1 MNERADRSG
10 GATPGGDRTHRVPV
24 LVVGGSLVGLSTSVF
39 LGRLGVRHTL
49 VERHT
54 GTSIHPRGRGNNV
67 RTMEIFRVA
76 GTEPDIRRAAA
87 TLADNHGILQ
97 TPTLVG
103 DAGEWLFKQI
113 DAGGGLARFSPSSW
127 CLCSQNDLEPELLT
141 HATNLGGDVRFGT
154 ELLSFEA
161 DAEGVTAI
169 VKSRE
174 TGEHTTIRADYM
186 VAADGPRSPVR
197 EQLGIGQ
204 SGPGD
209 LFHNVSIT
217 FRSRRLADVVGERR
231 FIVCYLTDENADGA
245 LLPVDNRENW
255 VFHAPWHPEQGETV
269 EDFTDERCAAHIRR
283 AIGDPDLDVEITGK
297 APWHAAQRVAR
308 SYRSGRV
315 LLAGDSAHEMSPT
328 GAFGSNTG
336 IQDAHN
342 LAWKLAAVLEGWA
355 GEALLDTY
363 DTERRPV
370 AEATSA
376 RAAARSVEHS
386 HPGFAPPPVMGG
398 GGPGA
403 AGGPDGAPGAAP
415 GAGPDGVPGAGPGGG
430 FGGGSGGVPGAGP
443 GGLSGAGSVAGSGV
457 GLAGGPGG
465 SVGAGAGGAPGA
477 GSGGVSGAGS
487 DGLPG
492 AGSGGVPGGPVA
504 GAGSGVGFD
513 GGPGG
518 GFGGGSGG
526 VPGAGPGGLSGA
538 GSVAGPGG
546 SGGAGSG
553 AGFAGGPGGSSGGVP
568 GGAPGAGSGGRPG
581 GMPGASGPGGR
592 PGGRPG
598 GGPQRGILNV
608 ALGYRYP
615 QGAVVGADAA
625 SPVVPEGLDLTGA
638 PGSRAPHLWLRQGD
652 ARVSTLDLYED
663 SLVLLSDAAQPT
675 GWHEAA
681 TRVAAELRVPLKP
694 YRVGGTPE
702 ADLVPDDEETD
713 WARAH
718 GVTRGGAVL
727 IRPDGFVAWRSP
739 GPAPDPESMLR
750 QVVGTVLART

>member
-1 MNERADRSG
+1 M
-10 GATPGGDRTHRVPV
+10 
-24 LVVGGSLVGLSTSVF
+24 
-39 LGRLGVRHTL
+39 GRLGVRHTL
-49 VERHT
+49 VERHA

-113 DAGGGLARFSPSSW
+113 DPGNGLARFSPSSW

-141 HATNLGGDVRFGT
+141 HAVNLGGDLRFGT

-161 DAEGVTAI
+161 DTEGVTAI

-174 TGEHTTIRADYM
+174 TGEHTTIRADYL

-217 FRSRRLADVVGERR
+217 FRSRRLADVVGDRR
-231 FIVCYLTDENADGA
+231 FIVCYLTEENADGA

-283 AIGDPDLDVEITGK
+283 AIGDPDLDVEITGR

-355 GEALLDTY
+355 GEGLLDTY
-363 DTERRPV
+363 DMERRPV

-376 RAAARSVEHS
+376 RAAHRSVEHS

-398 GGPGA
+398 GGPG
-403 AGGPDGAPGAAP
+403 GAP
-415 GAGPDGVPGAGPGGG
+415 
-430 FGGGSGGVPGAGP
+430 GGSGGPESGPGAV
-443 GGLSGAGSVAGSGV
+443 GG
-457 GLAGGPGG
+457 AGGPGG
-465 SVGAGAGGAPGA
+465 PGGADGPGRAAGGPW
-477 GSGGVSGAGS
+477 
-487 DGLPG
+487 
-492 AGSGGVPGGPVA
+492 GP
-504 GAGSGVGFD
+504 

-518 GFGGGSGG
+518 PGGASGG
-526 VPGAGPGGLSGA
+526 VR
-538 GSVAGPGG
+538 GPGG
-546 SGGAGSG
+546 SGGTGG
-553 AGFAGGPGGSSGGVP
+553 APGGPGGP
-568 GGAPGAGSGGRPG
+568 GGAPGSG
-581 GMPGASGPGGR
+581 GPGG
-592 PGGRPG
+592 PGRGPG

-615 QGAVVGADAA
+615 RGAVVGADPAT
-625 SPVVPEGLDLTGA
+625 PVVPEGLDLTGA
-638 PGSRAPHLWLRQGD
+638 PGSRAPHLWLRRGEE
-652 ARVSTLDLYED
+652 RLSTLDLYED

-681 TRVAAELRVPLKP
+681 AEVAAEMRVPLKP
-694 YRVGGTPE
+694 YRVGGTPG

-727 IRPDGFVAWRSP
+727 VRPDGFVAWRSP
-739 GPAPDPESMLR
+739 GPAPDPAAMLR
-750 QVVGTVLART
+750 QVVGSVLART

>member
-1 MNERADRSG
+1 MNARAGRTG
-10 GATPGGDRTHRVPV
+10 AATPEDGVHRVPV
-24 LVVGGSLVGLSTSVF
+24 LIVGGSLVGLSASVF

-49 VERHT
+49 VERHA

-67 RTMEIFRVA
+67 RTMELFRVS
-76 GTEPDIRRAAA
+76 GTEPDIRKAAA

-103 DAGEWLFKQI
+103 DAGEWLFRRI
-113 DAGGGLARFSPSSW
+113 DAGGGLARLSPSSW

-141 HATNLGGDVRFGT
+141 HATNLGGELRFGT
-154 ELLSFEA
+154 ELLSFET

-174 TGEHTTIRADYM
+174 TGEHTTVRADYL

-217 FRSRRLADVVGERR
+217 FRSRRLADVVGDRR
-231 FIVCYLTDENADGA
+231 FIVCYLTSEDADGA
-245 LLPVDNRENW
+245 LLPVDNREKW
-255 VFHAPWHPEQGETV
+255 VFHAPWHPERGETV

-283 AIGDPDLDVEITGK
+283 AIGEPDLDVEITGK

-342 LAWKLAAVLEGWA
+342 LAWKLAAVLQGWA
-355 GEALLDTY
+355 GEGLLDTY
-363 DTERRPV
+363 DAERRPV

-386 HPGFAPPPVMGG
+386 HPGFAPPPM
-398 GGPGA
+398 PG
-403 AGGPDGAPGAAP
+403 GAPDRDPAAAP
-415 GAGPDGVPGAGPGGG
+415 GYGGGAAAAVGNGRAGAGPGGG
-430 FGGGSGGVPGAGP
+430 P
-443 GGLSGAGSVAGSGV
+443 
-457 GLAGGPGG
+457 
-465 SVGAGAGGAPGA
+465 
-477 GSGGVSGAGS
+477 
-487 DGLPG
+487 
-492 AGSGGVPGGPVA
+492 A
-504 GAGSGVGFD
+504 GAGSGSGHAAEGV
-513 GGPGG
+513 
-518 GFGGGSGG
+518 GSGHA
-526 VPGAGPGGLSGA
+526 GAG
-538 GSVAGPGG
+538 
-546 SGGAGSG
+546 
-553 AGFAGGPGGSSGGVP
+553 
-568 GGAPGAGSGGRPG
+568 
-581 GMPGASGPGGR
+581 
-592 PGGRPG
+592 PG

-615 QGAVVGADAA
+615 QGAVVGADPAT
-625 SPVVPEGLDLTGA
+625 PVVPEGLDLTGA
-638 PGSRAPHLWLRQGD
+638 PGSRAPHLWLRRGD
-652 ARVSTLDLYED
+652 DGARVSTLDLYED
-663 SLVLLSDAAQPT
+663 SLVLLSDAARPT

-681 TRVAAELRVPLKP
+681 TRLASDLRVPLTS

-702 ADLVPDDEETD
+702 ADLTPDDEDSD

-718 GVTRGGAVL
+718 GVARDGAVL
-727 IRPDGFVAWRSP
+727 VRPDGFVAWRSP
-739 GPAPDPESMLR
+739 GPAPDPEAMLR
-750 QVVGTVLART
+750 QVVKAVLALA

>member
-10 GATPGGDRTHRVPV
+10 GAPGGDRTHRVPV
-24 LVVGGSLVGLSTSVF
+24 LVVGGSLVGLSMSVF

-49 VERHT
+49 VERHA

-76 GTEPDIRRAAA
+76 GAEPDIRRAAA

-97 TPTLVG
+97 TPTLAG

-113 DAGGGLARFSPSSW
+113 DPGNGLARFSPSSW

-141 HATNLGGDVRFGT
+141 HAATLGGDLRFGT
-154 ELLSFEA
+154 EMLSFEA
-161 DAEGVTAI
+161 DADGVTAI

-174 TGEHTTIRADYM
+174 TGEHTTIRADYL

-217 FRSRRLADVVGERR
+217 FRSRRLADVVGDRR

-255 VFHAPWHPEQGETV
+255 VFHAPWHPDQGETV

-283 AIGDPDLDVEITGK
+283 AVGDPGLDVEITGK

-376 RAAARSVEHS
+376 RAAHRSVEHS
-386 HPGFAPPPVMGG
+386 HPGFAPPPVLGG
-398 GGPGA
+398 GGPG
-403 AGGPDGAPGAAP
+403 GGGAAP
-415 GAGPDGVPGAGPGGG
+415 GGPG
-430 FGGGSGGVPGAGP
+430 
-443 GGLSGAGSVAGSGV
+443 
-457 GLAGGPGG
+457 
-465 SVGAGAGGAPGA
+465 
-477 GSGGVSGAGS
+477 
-487 DGLPG
+487 
-492 AGSGGVPGGPVA
+492 
-504 GAGSGVGFD
+504 
-513 GGPGG
+513 
-518 GFGGGSGG
+518 
-526 VPGAGPGGLSGA
+526 
-538 GSVAGPGG
+538 GPGG
-546 SGGAGSG
+546 SGGPGGPGDPGGAGGASG
-553 AGFAGGPGGSSGGVP
+553 ASVPSGGAPGGPGGGP
-568 GGAPGAGSGGRPG
+568 GGAARG
-581 GMPGASGPGGR
+581 GPGGA
-592 PGGRPG
+592 PG

-615 QGAVVGADAA
+615 QGAVVGADPAT
-625 SPVVPEGLDLTGA
+625 PVVPEGLDLSGA
-638 PGSRAPHLWLRQGD
+638 PGSRAPHLWLRRD
-652 ARVSTLDLYED
+652 EERLSTLDLYED

-681 TRVAAELRVPLKP
+681 TEVAAAMRVPLTS
-694 YRVGGTPE
+694 YRVGGSAG

-739 GPAPDPESMLR
+739 GPAPDPQAMLR
-750 QVVGTVLART
+750 QVVGTVLARA